1 MDISTIS
8 KIKKVTHKQ
17 ISELEQQLE
26 LCKKATQTVELDQT
40 LAGRVSRI
48 DAIQQQKMAQSS
60 FARDNKRL
68 LKLNGVLQRLSDEK
82 QSKKQE
88 YGRCEECDQ
97 EIAIARLMVKP
108 ESTNCIACQQLL
120 ESEKSFL

>member
-1 MDISTIS
+1 MDIAAIS
-8 KIKKVTHKQ
+8 KIKKVTYKQ
-17 ISELEQQLE
+17 ISELEQQLD
-26 LCKKATQTVELDQT
+26 LCKNATQTVELDQT
-40 LAGRVSRI
+40 LAGRVSRV

-60 FARDNKRL
+60 FVRDKKRL
-68 LKLNGVLQRLSDEK
+68 LKLKNVLQILSEE
-82 QSKKQE
+82 QQNNGQE
-88 YGRCEECDQ
+88 YGRCEECDE

>member
-1 MDISTIS
+1 MDISTIN
-8 KIKKVTHKQ
+8 KIKKVTGKQ
-17 ISELEQQLE
+17 ISELEQQLN

-60 FARDNKRL
+60 FARDKNRL
-68 LKLNGVLQRLSDEK
+68 TKLNNVLQRLSKE
-82 QSKKQE
+82 QQGNEQE
-88 YGRCEECDQ
+88 YGRCEECDE

-108 ESTNCIACQQLL
+108 ESTNCIACQQML
-120 ESEKSFL
+120 ES

>member
-1 MDISTIS
+1 MDNTTIS
-8 KIKKVTHKQ
+8 KIKKVIRKQ
-17 ISELEQQLE
+17 ISELEQQLN
-26 LCKKATQTVELDQT
+26 LCKIATQTVELDQT

-60 FARDNKRL
+60 FARDKNRL
-68 LKLNGVLQRLSDEK
+68 LKLNNVLKRLSEEQ
-82 QSKKQE
+82 QSNDQE
-88 YGRCEECDQ
+88 YGRCEECEE

-120 ESEKSFL
+120 ES